1 MRRPFPVT
9 MMLWLVLTTIIWNI
23 LRVWTSMAWKNVLIE
38 FSASIPPI
46 TSATIGGI
54 WVVIGGFLYTSI
66 WQGKAWAG
74 KMLLGTA
81 AGYTIWYWSERLF
94 FHNPR
99 PSVVFAV
106 IVNLGLLI
114 PIWFANKSLSRETN
128 DQKIKNQKV
137 E

>member
-9 MMLWLVLTTIIWNI
+9 LMLWLVLIIIIWNI

-46 TSATIGGI
+46 TSAILGGI
-54 WVVIGGFLYTSI
+54 WVVVGCFLYWGI

-81 AGYTIWYWSERLF
+81 ACYTIWYWSERLF

-99 PSVVFAV
+99 PNVIFAV

-114 PIWFANKSLSRETN
+114 PILFANKSLSREMN
-128 DQKIKNQKV
+128 EQKIKNPKV
-137 E
+137 K